1 MIKLNKRLVFV
12 SNRLP
17 FAIDRYRK
25 ETTIRPTSGG
35 LITAINPFLSKCG
48 GLWIGW
54 PGTFEEIDTKEIAN
68 LMKNSGYS
76 VELVTLSK
84 EEHDNFYYGFSNE
97 ILWPLFHDFQARCNF
112 FNTEYWDS
120 YKAVNRRFAE
130 VVAQAYSDSDYIWV
144 QDYQLIN
151 VGQELRKLGIMSEIG
166 FFLHTS
172 FPTPDIFFKLPWRE
186 AILQALLKYD
196 LIGFQTLHDRNNFLQ
211 CVQIMTKN
219 SKWFGKDRIVTL
231 ETSDR
236 EVKVGYFPI
245 GIDYNEFASQALST
259 EVINQAETI
268 RDNLLQTQIIFGVD
282 RLDYTKGIT
291 YKLEAFRNAL
301 KRFPELHRKIT
312 LLQVI
317 VPSRENIPEYH
328 SMKAEIERLTSE
340 INGQF
345 TTPGWVPINY
355 IFNCLNRSE
364 LLSYYCAA
372 DIALVTPLRDGM
384 NLVAK
389 EYCAANKNNEG
400 VLILSEF
407 AGAAN
412 QLHEGAL
419 LVNPYNIE
427 KVADAIY
434 KGFLMS
440 KNERKIRMQVMQ
452 KTLQEEDVFWWAQ
465 TFLETNESQKSVN
478 QNIKLLK
485 NFTFNNRE
493 NNFSRKLHVFH

>member
-25 ETTIRPTSGG
+25 EMIIRPASGG
-35 LITAINPFLSKCG
+35 LITAINPFLSRCG
-48 GLWIGW
+48 GLWVGW
-54 PGTFEEIDTKEIAN
+54 PGTFEDIDTKEISD

-76 VELVTLSK
+76 VELVTLNK

-112 FNTEYWDS
+112 FNTDYWES
-120 YKAVNRRFAE
+120 YQAVNKRFAE
-130 VVAQAYSDSDYIWV
+130 AVAGVYSDNDYIWV

-151 VGQELRKLGIMSEIG
+151 VGQELRKLGVMSEIG

-186 AILQALLKYD
+186 AILQAFLKYD

-219 SKWFGKDRIVTL
+219 SNWFGKERIVAI
-231 ETSDR
+231 
-236 EVKVGYFPI
+236 EVNGKEIKVGYFPI
-245 GIDYNEFASQALST
+245 GIDYSEFANQALLP
-259 EVINQAETI
+259 EIVNQAENI
-268 RDNLLQTQIIFGVD
+268 RKNLLQTQIIFGVD

-291 YKLEAFRNAL
+291 CKLEAYRNAL

-312 LLQVI
+312 LVQVI
-317 VPSRENIPEYH
+317 VPSRENIPEYNL
-328 SMKAEIERLTSE
+328 MKAEIERLTSE

-355 IFNCLNRSE
+355 IFNSLNRNE
-364 LLSYYCAA
+364 LLAYYCAA

-389 EYCAANKNNEG
+389 EYCAANKNSEG
-400 VLILSEF
+400 VLVLSEF

-412 QLHEGAL
+412 QLKNGAL

-427 KVADAIY
+427 EVANAIY
-434 KGFLMS
+434 KGFLMG
-440 KNERKIRMQVMQ
+440 KNERKIRMQKMQ

-465 TFLETNESQKSVN
+465 TFLKTSESQPSTN
-478 QNIKLLK
+478 QNIKLVK
-485 NFTFNNRE
+485 GFAFNNRE
-493 NNFSRKLHVFH
+493 NNLLRRLHVFH